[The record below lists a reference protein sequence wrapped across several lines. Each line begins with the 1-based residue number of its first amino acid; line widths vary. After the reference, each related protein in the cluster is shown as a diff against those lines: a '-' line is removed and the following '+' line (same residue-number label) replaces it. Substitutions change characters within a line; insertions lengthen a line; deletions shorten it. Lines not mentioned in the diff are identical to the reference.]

1 VKDLEKLADYKKTIK
16 SFYFLFFIFICDI
29 MAFIGMDHGTTGI
42 SFCIM
47 SDDGDILDIFKIGR
61 EESKKGLV
69 SAREE
74 IERRVDLDSV
84 KLMAITYAMGDGIGK
99 ILPTDKVTDRG
110 ILSIAGAGKVTGG
123 GTSVFSELQEM
134 NIPSVM
140 IPGLHRDSTS
150 LDELFRAAYSHQ
162 ASPEKVSI
170 SYNAVKETGWS
181 NFIVA
186 DISSNSVDILIED
199 GKIKG
204 AIDACLGAMG
214 IVHGPLDLQMLR
226 DIDENNSSAN
236 DCFSHAGAIKIAGI
250 DGKVA
255 NMKDQ
260 LLENYRNGDEK
271 AKLAI
276 DTLIMTV
283 AMEIAGLDVVCEN
296 EIEGIVL
303 TGSVGSATEPFDFK
317 DEINKYFKNRYPLKV
332 ISKESGA
339 IGAAQIAMDVYNG
352 KREILGIEVD
362 I

>member
-1 VKDLEKLADYKKTIK
+1 MVIVV
-16 SFYFLFFIFICDI
+16 
-29 MAFIGMDHGTTGI
+29 FIGMDHGTTGI

-47 SDDGDILDIFKIGR
+47 SDEGDVIDVFKIGR

-69 SAREE
+69 SAAEE
-74 IERRVDLDSV
+74 LEKRVDFNDV
-84 KLMAITYAMGDGIGK
+84 KLMAITYSMGDGISK
-99 ILPTDKVTDRG
+99 ILPTDKVKDRG
-110 ILSIAGAGKVTGG
+110 ILSINGAGKVTGG
-123 GTSVFSELQEM
+123 GTSVFGELEQLD
-134 NIPSVM
+134 IDSIM
-140 IPGLHRDSTS
+140 IPGLHKDSTS
-150 LDELFRAAYSHQ
+150 LNEMFRAAYSHQ

-170 SYNAVKETGWS
+170 SYNAIKETGWS

-204 AIDACLGAMG
+204 AMDACVGAMG
-214 IVHGPLDLQMLR
+214 VVHGPIDLEMIR
-226 DIDENNSSAN
+226 NIDENDASAN

-303 TGSVGSATEPFDFK
+303 TGSIGSATEPFNFS
-317 DEINKYFKNRYPLKV
+317 DEINRYFKNRYELKV
-332 ISKESGA
+332 ISKDSGA

-352 KREILGIEVD
+352 KKEILGIEVD

>member
-1 VKDLEKLADYKKTIK
+1 MV
-16 SFYFLFFIFICDI
+16 
-29 MAFIGMDHGTTGI
+29 FIGMDHGTTGI

-47 SDDGDILDIFKIGR
+47 SDDGEVIDVFKIGR

-69 SAREE
+69 SATEE
-74 IERRVDLDSV
+74 LEKRVDFNSV
-84 KLMAITYAMGDGIGK
+84 KMMAITYAMGDGISE
-99 ILPTDKVTDRG
+99 ILPIDKVENRG

-123 GTSVFSELQEM
+123 GTSVFSELEQLD
-134 NIPSVM
+134 IDTIM
-140 IPGLHRDSTS
+140 IPGLHKDSTS
-150 LDELFRAAYSHQ
+150 LDEMFRAAYSHQ
-162 ASPEKVSI
+162 ASPEKISI
-170 SYNAVKETGWS
+170 SYNAFKETNWS

-199 GKIKG
+199 GKIRG
-204 AIDACLGAMG
+204 AMDACVGAMG
-214 IVHGPLDLQMLR
+214 VVHGPLDLKMLR
-226 DIDENNSSAN
+226 DIDERNVSAN
-236 DCFSHAGAIKIAGI
+236 ACFSHAGAIKVAEI

-260 LLENYRNGDEK
+260 LLENYAKGDEK

-283 AMEIAGLDVVCEN
+283 AMEIAGLAVVCEN

-303 TGSVGSATEPFDFK
+303 TGSIGSATEPFNFEN
-317 DEINKYFKNRYPLKV
+317 EINRYFKNRYDFKV

-352 KREILGIEVD
+352 EKEILGVKVNI
-362 I
+362 

>member
-1 VKDLEKLADYKKTIK
+1 
-16 SFYFLFFIFICDI
+16 

-47 SDDGDILDIFKIGR
+47 SDSGEVLDVFKIGR
-61 EESKKGLV
+61 EESKQGLV
-69 SAREE
+69 SASQELKKR
-74 IERRVDLDSV
+74 IDLKSV
-84 KLMAITYAMGDGIGK
+84 NLMAITYAMGDGINK
-99 ILPTDKVTDRG
+99 ILPTQKVKDRG
-110 ILSIAGAGKVTGG
+110 ILSINGAGKVTGG
-123 GTSVFSELQEM
+123 GTSVFSELQELD
-134 NIPSVM
+134 IPSVM
-140 IPGLHRDSTS
+140 IPGLHKDSTS
-150 LDELFRAAYSHQ
+150 LDPLFRAAYSHQ

-170 SYNAVKETGWS
+170 SYNALKETGWS

-214 IVHGPLDLQMLR
+214 IVHGPLDLEMIR
-226 DIDENNSSAN
+226 DIDENDASAN
-236 DCFSHAGAIKIAGI
+236 GCFSHAGAIKIAEI
-250 DGKVA
+250 NGKVA
-255 NMKDQ
+255 NMKDR

-283 AMEIAGLDVVCEN
+283 AMEIAGLDMVCCN
-296 EIEGIVL
+296 DIEGIVL
-303 TGSVGSATEPFDFK
+303 TGSVGSATEPFNFES
-317 DEINKYFKNRYPLKV
+317 EINKYFKNKYPLKV

-352 KREILGIEVD
+352 KKEILGIEVD

>member
-1 VKDLEKLADYKKTIK
+1 MV
-16 SFYFLFFIFICDI
+16 
-29 MAFIGMDHGTTGI
+29 FIGMDHGTTGI

-47 SDDGDILDIFKIGR
+47 SDDGNVLDVFKIGR

-69 SAREE
+69 SATEE
-74 IERRVDLDSV
+74 LEKRVDFNSV
-84 KLMAITYAMGDGIGK
+84 KMMAITYAMGDGISE
-99 ILPTDKVTDRG
+99 ILPLDEVENRG

-123 GTSVFSELQEM
+123 GTSVFSELEQLDIET
-134 NIPSVM
+134 IM
-140 IPGLHRDSTS
+140 IPGLHKDSDS
-150 LDELFRAAYSHQ
+150 LNELFRAAYSHQ
-162 ASPEKVSI
+162 ASPEKISI
-170 SYNAVKETGWS
+170 SYNALKETGWS

-204 AIDACLGAMG
+204 AMDACVGAMG
-214 IVHGPLDLQMLR
+214 VVHGPLDLKMLR
-226 DIDENNSSAN
+226 DIDECGASAN
-236 DCFSHAGAIKIAGI
+236 DCFSHAGAIKIAEI

-303 TGSVGSATEPFDFK
+303 TGSIGSATEPFNFEN
-317 DEINKYFKNRYPLKV
+317 EINKYFKDKYDFKV

-352 KREILGIEVD
+352 EREILGVKVNI
-362 I
+362 

>member
-1 VKDLEKLADYKKTIK
+1 MV
-16 SFYFLFFIFICDI
+16 
-29 MAFIGMDHGTTGI
+29 FIGMDHGTTGI
-42 SFCIM
+42 SFCLM
-47 SDDGDILDIFKIGR
+47 SDEGNVIDVFKIGR

-69 SAREE
+69 SATEE
-74 IERRVDLDSV
+74 LAKRVDFEDV
-84 KLMAITYAMGDGIGK
+84 KLMAITYAMGDGINK
-99 ILPTDKVTDRG
+99 ILPTEKVEDRG
-110 ILSIAGAGKVTGG
+110 ILSINGAGKVTGG
-123 GTSVFSELQEM
+123 GTSVFSELEQLD
-134 NIPSVM
+134 IDSIM
-140 IPGLHRDSTS
+140 IPGLHKDSTS
-150 LDELFRAAYSHQ
+150 LNELFRAAYSHQ

-204 AIDACLGAMG
+204 AMDACVGAMG
-214 IVHGPLDLQMLR
+214 IVHGPIDLEMIR
-226 DIDENNSSAN
+226 NIDENNASAN

-260 LLENYRNGDEK
+260 LLENYRKGDEK

-283 AMEIAGLDVVCEN
+283 AMEIAGLEVVCEN

-303 TGSVGSATEPFDFK
+303 TGSIGSATEPFNFE
-317 DEINKYFKNRYPLKV
+317 DEINKYLKNKYDLKV

-352 KREILGIEVD
+352 KKEILGIEVD

>member
-1 VKDLEKLADYKKTIK
+1 M
-16 SFYFLFFIFICDI
+16 I
-29 MAFIGMDHGTTGI
+29 MVFIGMDHGTTGI
-42 SFCIM
+42 SFCLM
-47 SDDGDILDIFKIGR
+47 SDEGKVIDVFKIGR

-69 SAREE
+69 SATEE
-74 IERRVDLDSV
+74 LAKRVDFEDV
-84 KLMAITYAMGDGIGK
+84 KLMAITYAMGDGISK
-99 ILPTDKVTDRG
+99 ILPTDKVEDRG
-110 ILSIAGAGKVTGG
+110 ILSINGAGKVTGG
-123 GTSVFSELQEM
+123 GTSVFSELEQLD
-134 NIPSVM
+134 IDSIM
-140 IPGLHRDSTS
+140 IPGLHKDSTS
-150 LDELFRAAYSHQ
+150 LNELFRAAYSHQ

-204 AIDACLGAMG
+204 AMDACVGAMG
-214 IVHGPLDLQMLR
+214 IVHGPIDLEMIR
-226 DIDENNSSAN
+226 NIDENNASAN

-260 LLENYRNGDEK
+260 LLENYKKGDEK

-283 AMEIAGLDVVCEN
+283 VMEIAGLDVVCEN

-303 TGSVGSATEPFDFK
+303 TGSIGSATEPFNFE
-317 DEINKYFKNRYPLKV
+317 DEINRYFKNKYELKV

-352 KREILGIEVD
+352 KKEILGIEVD

>member
-1 VKDLEKLADYKKTIK
+1 MV
-16 SFYFLFFIFICDI
+16 
-29 MAFIGMDHGTTGI
+29 FIGMDHGTTGI

-47 SDDGDILDIFKIGR
+47 SDDGDVIEVFKIGR

-69 SAREE
+69 SAKEE
-74 IERRVDLDSV
+74 LTKRVDLDSV
-84 KLMAITYAMGDGIGK
+84 KLMAITYAMGDGISQ
-99 ILPTDKVTDRG
+99 ILPTQNVEDRG
-110 ILSIAGAGKVTGG
+110 ILSINGAGKVTGG
-123 GTSVFSELQEM
+123 GTSVFSELEEL
-134 NIPSVM
+134 NIDSIM
-140 IPGLHRDSTS
+140 IPGLHKNSES
-150 LDELFRAAYSHQ
+150 LDKLFRAAYSHQ

-170 SYNAVKETGWS
+170 SYNALKETGWS

-204 AIDACLGAMG
+204 AMDACLGAMG
-214 IVHGPLDLQMLR
+214 VVHGPIDLEMIR
-226 DIDENNSSAN
+226 EIDENNASAN

-260 LLENYRNGDEK
+260 LLQNYTDGDEK

-303 TGSVGSATEPFDFK
+303 TGSIGSATEPFNFK
-317 DEINKYFKNRYPLKV
+317 NEINKYFKDKYPLKI
-332 ISKESGA
+332 ISHESGA

-352 KREILGIEVD
+352 EEEILGIEVN

>member
-1 VKDLEKLADYKKTIK
+1 MV
-16 SFYFLFFIFICDI
+16 
-29 MAFIGMDHGTTGI
+29 FIGMDHGTTGI

-47 SDDGDILDIFKIGR
+47 SDEGDVIDIFKIGR

-69 SAREE
+69 SASQELTK
-74 IERRVDLDSV
+74 RVDLDSV
-84 KLMAITYAMGDGIGK
+84 KLMAITYAMGDGISK
-99 ILPTDKVTDRG
+99 ILPADQVKDRG
-110 ILSIAGAGKVTGG
+110 ILSINGAGKVTGG
-123 GTSVFSELQEM
+123 GTSVFSELQEL
-134 NIPSVM
+134 NIPSIM
-140 IPGLHRDSTS
+140 IPGLHKDSTS

-170 SYNAVKETGWS
+170 SYNAIKETGWS
-181 NFIVA
+181 DFIVA

-204 AIDACLGAMG
+204 AMDACLGAMG
-214 IVHGPLDLQMLR
+214 IVHGPIDLEMIR
-226 DIDENNSSAN
+226 DIDENNASAN
-236 DCFSHAGAIKIAGI
+236 DCFSNAGAIKIAGI

-260 LLENYRNGDEK
+260 LLENYRNGDEN

-283 AMEIAGLDVVCEN
+283 AMEIAGLDVVCNN

-303 TGSVGSATEPFDFK
+303 TGSVGSATEPFNFE
-317 DEINKYFKNRYPLKV
+317 DEINRYFKNKYPLKV

-339 IGAAQIAMDVYNG
+339 IGAAQIAMDVFKG
-352 KREILGIEVD
+352 KKEILGIEVD

>member
-1 VKDLEKLADYKKTIK
+1 MV
-16 SFYFLFFIFICDI
+16 
-29 MAFIGMDHGTTGI
+29 FIGMDHGTTGI

-47 SDDGDILDIFKIGR
+47 SDEGDVIDVFKIGR

-69 SAREE
+69 SASEE
-74 IERRVDLDSV
+74 LKKRVNLDEV
-84 KLMAITYAMGDGIGK
+84 KLMAITYAMGDGINQ
-99 ILPTDKVTDRG
+99 ILPTDKVKDRG
-110 ILSIAGAGKVTGG
+110 ILSINGAGKVTGG
-123 GTSVFSELQEM
+123 GTSVFSELEDLEV
-134 NIPSVM
+134 PSVM
-140 IPGLHRDSTS
+140 IPGLHKDSES
-150 LDELFRAAYSHQ
+150 LDKLFRAAYSHQ

-170 SYNAVKETGWS
+170 SYNAFKETGWT

-204 AIDACLGAMG
+204 AVDACLGAMG
-214 IVHGPLDLQMLR
+214 VVHGPLDLEMIR
-226 DIDENNSSAN
+226 DIDENNASAN
-236 DCFSHAGAIKIAGI
+236 GCFSHAGAIKIAGI

-255 NMKDQ
+255 NMKNQ
-260 LLENYRNGDEK
+260 LLENYREGDEK

-303 TGSVGSATEPFDFK
+303 TGSIGSAKEPFNFK
-317 DEINKYFKNRYPLKV
+317 DEINKYFKDKYELKA
-332 ISKESGA
+332 ISFESGA

-352 KREILGIEVD
+352 EKEILGVKVNI
-362 I
+362 